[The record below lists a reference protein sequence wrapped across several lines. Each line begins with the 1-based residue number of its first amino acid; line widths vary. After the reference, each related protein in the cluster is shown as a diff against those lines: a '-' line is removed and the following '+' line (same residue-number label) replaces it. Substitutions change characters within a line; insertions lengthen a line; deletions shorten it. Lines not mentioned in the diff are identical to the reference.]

1 MVSFFPKRS
10 KKAGLSPGSLVYIGE
25 ETRKA
30 TKITV
35 IDYDDK
41 ILEEKTIKK
50 IEECFIFR
58 TKPTITWINIDGIQD
73 TSIFTKLGDCYGFHP
88 LILEDILNTDQRPKL
103 EDFSSYLFIV
113 IKMLSYD
120 SKEKKVKNEQ
130 LSLILGSNFVISFQ
144 EGKKGDIFTP
154 LRERLKNNQSRVRK
168 MGADYLAYSLLD
180 AVVDNYFLILE
191 EVGEDIELLEDELL
205 RNPSDKILQVIH
217 NLKRE
222 MIFLRKSVWPLREV
236 ISSLHR
242 GETHLIKNS
251 TNIYLKDV
259 YDHTIQI
266 IDTIEAYRDI
276 LASMLDIYL
285 SSVNNRLNSI
295 MKVLTVITTIFMPA
309 TLLAGLYGMNFAYL
323 PFTEWAG
330 GFFIVLILSALIA
343 IIMLIYFKRKK
354 WL

>member
-25 ETRKA
+25 DRKKS

-35 IDYDDK
+35 IDYDSK
-41 ILEEKTIKK
+41 NIQKKSIKK

-58 TKPTITWINIDGIQD
+58 TKPTITWIDIDGIQD
-73 TSIFTKLGDCYGFHP
+73 TSIFAKLGDCYGFHP

-113 IKMLSYD
+113 LKMLSYD
-120 SKEKKVKNEQ
+120 GKEKKVKNEQ
-130 LSLILGSNFVISFQ
+130 LSLILGSNFLISFQ
-144 EGKKGDIFTP
+144 ENKKGDIFTS
-154 LRERLKNNQSRVRK
+154 LRERLKNSQSRVRK

-180 AVVDNYFLILE
+180 TVVDNYFFILE

-205 RNPSDKILQVIH
+205 RDPSNSVLKEIH
-217 NLKRE
+217 HLKRE
-222 MIFLRKSVWPLREV
+222 MIFLRKSIWPLREV
-236 ISSLHR
+236 VNRLMRS
-242 GETHLIKNS
+242 ETALIKN
-251 TNIYLKDV
+251 TTDIYLKDV

-276 LASMLDIYL
+276 LASMLEIYL
-285 SSVNNRLNSI
+285 SSMNNRLNSI
-295 MKVLTVITTIFMPA
+295 MKVLTAITTIFMPL
-309 TLLAGLYGMNFAYL
+309 TFITGLYGMNFQYL
-323 PFTEWAG
+323 PLVQWTG
-330 GFFIVLILSALIA
+330 GFFVVLGLSLIIVV
-343 IIMLIYFKRKK
+343 IMLVFFNRRK